1 MLMRTGLIAT
11 AILCVAS
18 SIVVEA
24 APRRAL
30 LAIAGWPTAKGND
43 SLLFPGSGYS
53 KVAIRLWGIA
63 VPEGSTSLAQLLTT
77 PARVADCRLSL
88 PLIPGH
94 YSAVCRFLAKTHT
107 KNCRNADV
115 LGETVRVCE
124 DEGDD
129 IAELLVLAGD
139 ARDCSSE
146 SGGRYAAA
154 ESKARESG
162 HDLGATWPLPTDCG
176 PVTAIR

>member
-1 MLMRTGLIAT
+1 MLMRTGLIAA

-18 SIVVEA
+18 SIVVGA
-24 APRRAL
+24 APKPAL
-30 LAIAGWPTAKGND
+30 LAIGGWPTAKGND
-43 SLLFPGSGYS
+43 SLEFPYSGHS
-53 KVAIRLWGIA
+53 RVAIRLWGIA
-63 VPEGSTSLAQLLTT
+63 VPDGSTSLAQLLA
-77 PARVADCRLSL
+77 PLGRVADCRLSL

-94 YSAVCRFLAKTHT
+94 YSGVCHFLAKTHT

-139 ARDCSSE
+139 ARDCPNE

-154 ESKARESG
+154 ESKARASG

-176 PVTAIR
+176 PYTSIR